1 MLLQVEG
8 HVRRFLKELNLEYLV
23 GRLAVILNVA
33 QAIPGMRS
41 ALFRRF

>member
-23 GRLAVILNVA
+23 GLLAVVLSLA
-33 QAIPGMRS
+33 RATPGMRS